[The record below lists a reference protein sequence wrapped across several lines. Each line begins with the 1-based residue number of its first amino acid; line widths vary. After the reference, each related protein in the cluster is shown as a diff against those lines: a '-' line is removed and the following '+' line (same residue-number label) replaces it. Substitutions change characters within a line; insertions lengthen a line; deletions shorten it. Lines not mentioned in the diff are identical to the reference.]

1 MFDSLWPYLTLG
13 VGAMVAEEAAPL
25 LGGIAVRDGK
35 LVAAA
40 VVVGI
45 GGSTW
50 AITGALYYLGRLND
64 RWVRRRFPRLR
75 HFVLR
80 AVKVVR
86 RHPWRASLLV
96 RWVFGLRIALPIAC
110 GAARIPQA
118 VFLGASAVSC
128 FSWALVFV
136 GLGWLFGSAAQRL
149 LDDLTRHYGWIIAVA
164 ILLSAAGWYVARVR
178 RRPLERVAVEAI
190 AGHEEEGEEE
200 RKGI

>member
-1 MFDSLWPYLTLG
+1 MSWLDALWPYLTLG
-13 VGAMVAEEAAPL
+13 VGSMVAEEAAPL
-25 LGGIAVRDGK
+25 LGGIAARDGR
-35 LVAAA
+35 LVASA

-50 AITGALYYLGRLND
+50 VLTGALYYLGRLNG

-110 GAARIPQA
+110 GAARVPQA
-118 VFLGASAVSC
+118 LFLVASAVSC
-128 FSWALVFV
+128 FAWALVFV
-136 GLGWLFGSAAQRL
+136 GLGWIFGSAAQGFLR
-149 LDDLTRHYGWIIAVA
+149 DFFEWMVAAAVA
-164 ILLSAAGWYVARVR
+164 ASATGWWIAR
-178 RRPLERVAVEAI
+178 RRRLRLERAAVEVI
-190 AGHEEEGEEE
+190 AGHEDMSEEE